1 MQPQL
6 SGLPKFSLSW
16 RGPAVVTQTAAD
28 TLLLAALGVC
38 VCGCV
43 GGGGTPSYCQKEKQK
58 LHLHSTLLG
67 FYCERYQYKT
77 GIVSI
82 WRNNGFLWNLQ
93 VLVCKSVADFLLLL
107 VLSVRRERTVN
118 VRSTSLLILF
128 FFFSFPLPRL
138 FSKQLLRMLCKLQ
151 VIGWQFFFTAVTDST
166 HCCWGAAEGTG
177 FANHYEMQKAQGQNP
192 SKFDMKDKW
201 NQNAGLVRP
210 LFCLTKFPPITEQQC
225 LLKGW
230 I

>member
-1 MQPQL
+1 MAKQWVSVKPSG
-6 SGLPKFSLSW
+6 SGLQIYCRFFAVI
-16 RGPAVVTQTAAD
+16 GPICSAWENRECTKHFFAD
-28 TLLLAALGVC
+28 
-38 VCGCV
+38 
-43 GGGGTPSYCQKEKQK
+43 S
-58 LHLHSTLLG
+58 
-67 FYCERYQYKT
+67 
-77 GIVSI
+77 
-82 WRNNGFLWNLQ
+82 
-93 VLVCKSVADFLLLL
+93 
-107 VLSVRRERTVN
+107 
-118 VRSTSLLILF
+118 F

-201 NQNAGLVRP
+201 NQNTGLVRP